1 MIRPLLLLILA
12 GAALTACQQMHPAAQ
27 TVPVLDAHH

>member
-12 GAALTACQQMHPAAQ
+12 SAALTACQQVPPGSQ
-27 TVPVLDAHH
+27 TVPVLEVHH